1 MNEQDMARIAQQ
13 LIALVTALD
22 AGDVEAVQVA
32 LKSWSSDDTLAV
44 FTMSLAWVCS
54 LSKMVAVGIGVT
66 PEEFWPKL
74 ALVVARGGYAED

>member
-32 LKSWSSDDTLAV
+32 LKSWSSDDTLARRR
-44 FTMSLAWVCS
+44 ARA
-54 LSKMVAVGIGVT
+54 KMKG
-66 PEEFWPKL
+66 
-74 ALVVARGGYAED
+74 